1 MDNNH
6 NMSGQENE
14 KREGQDYSLY
24 TEKIVKKPG
33 NRIKRAVKHVAK
45 VIGSA
50 VIFGVVSGLVMSVVY
65 PTARKFVGDEEPTSR
80 QGTVIPT
87 DSQTEEMTDDIYSD
101 MESDTSELESSADI
115 GTEDTAENDNGSETA
130 DENVTGLS
138 DGDMNSESTSQ
149 DIEAENISR
158 EELLSLVDE
167 QISSAFDEY
176 RPGVTELD
184 SLYTGL
190 KSVIETVDMSL
201 VSIEVSQDGVTWDY
215 VSDAG
220 IMGFI
225 AAEDEEYFYI
235 LTTKQFVSD
244 KYLSV
249 IFNDGTIAQGT
260 YITGDTTTNIAI
272 VAVEK
277 AVYNGEIPENVKV
290 AVLGN
295 SYVIQQGDPVIAVGS
310 MYGQSGMVV
319 YTTATSINE
328 SFMDTDGSYR
338 VISTAI
344 EADEADCGII
354 VNTKGEVVGIIPYQ
368 NEAISGKII
377 NSYGISELK
386 RLIERLINGKVTPYA
401 GISPQTVTAVMKEV
415 YGMPDGVY
423 VNSVE
428 DDSPAFY
435 AGIQSGDIITAI
447 DSENIQTVRAFQNV
461 LFSTEPGMTVTV
473 YISRPG
479 KDGYRNVEIPLEVGV
494 E

>member
-1 MDNNH
+1 M
-6 NMSGQENE
+6 
-14 KREGQDYSLY
+14 
-24 TEKIVKKPG
+24 
-33 NRIKRAVKHVAK
+33 
-45 VIGSA
+45 
-50 VIFGVVSGLVMSVVY
+50 
-65 PTARKFVGDEEPTSR
+65 
-80 QGTVIPT
+80 
-87 DSQTEEMTDDIYSD
+87 
-101 MESDTSELESSADI
+101 
-115 GTEDTAENDNGSETA
+115 
-130 DENVTGLS
+130 
-138 DGDMNSESTSQ
+138 
-149 DIEAENISR
+149 
-158 EELLSLVDE
+158 VDE

-310 MYGQSGMVV
+310 VYGQSGMVV

-386 RLIERLINGKVTPYA
+386 RLIERLINGKVTPYV

-473 YISRPG
+473 YISRPC
-479 KDGYRNVEIPLEVGV
+479 KDGDRNFEIPLELGV

>member
-115 GTEDTAENDNGSETA
+115 GTEDTAGSDNGSETA
-130 DENVTGLS
+130 DENVSGS
-138 DGDMNSESTSQ
+138 GDGDMNSESTSQ

-260 YITGDTTTNIAI
+260 YSSSR
-272 VAVEK
+272 K
-277 AVYNGEIPENVKV
+277 
-290 AVLGN
+290 
-295 SYVIQQGDPVIAVGS
+295 GS
-310 MYGQSGMVV
+310 
-319 YTTATSINE
+319 I
-328 SFMDTDGSYR
+328 
-338 VISTAI
+338 
-344 EADEADCGII
+344 
-354 VNTKGEVVGIIPYQ
+354 
-368 NEAISGKII
+368 
-377 NSYGISELK
+377 
-386 RLIERLINGKVTPYA
+386 
-401 GISPQTVTAVMKEV
+401 
-415 YGMPDGVY
+415 
-423 VNSVE
+423 
-428 DDSPAFY
+428 
-435 AGIQSGDIITAI
+435 
-447 DSENIQTVRAFQNV
+447 
-461 LFSTEPGMTVTV
+461 
-473 YISRPG
+473 
-479 KDGYRNVEIPLEVGV
+479 
-494 E
+494 